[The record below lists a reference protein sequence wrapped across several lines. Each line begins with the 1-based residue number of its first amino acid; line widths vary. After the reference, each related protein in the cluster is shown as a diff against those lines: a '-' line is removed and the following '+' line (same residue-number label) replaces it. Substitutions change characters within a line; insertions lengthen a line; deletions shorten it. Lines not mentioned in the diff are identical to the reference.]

1 MIHNSLIY
9 FLHGDNQLLSRERL
23 GEIICRAK
31 NEEKEIIRLEGKIT
45 NLTEVKQ
52 ALESQSLFGEE
63 KLVVIENLFVRQRSK
78 EKDEIVKY
86 LKTDEILC
94 DLVCWESKII
104 DGRSLRGFSKD
115 WQILVFKTP
124 AVIFKF
130 LDSLKPKNTTQML
143 TLLRSSIKVD
153 SPEMVFY
160 MFASRIR
167 QLIIAFDLGKE
178 GLSGAPW
185 QIGKLVSQAKKF
197 SLERLIK
204 LYRQLLEIDTNI
216 KTGKTL
222 MPLDWH
228 LDVLLANL

>member
-1 MIHNSLIY
+1 MIY
-9 FLHGDNQLLSRERL
+9 FLHGDSQLLSRQKLEDL
-23 GEIICRAK
+23 VNQAK
-31 NEEKEIIRLEGKIT
+31 KRQREIIRIDGKST
-45 NLTEVKQ
+45 SLTEIKQ
-52 ALESQSLFGEE
+52 ALESQSLFGGE
-63 KLVVIENLFVRQRSK
+63 KLVVLEGLLVKQKSK
-78 EKDEIVKY
+78 EKDEIINY
-86 LKTDEILC
+86 LKTNDFSCGLIIWEPKEISSSITKKLP
-94 DLVCWESKII
+94 KN
-104 DGRSLRGFSKD
+104 
-115 WQILVFKTP
+115 WQIFVFKTP

-143 TLLRSSIKVD
+143 TLLRSSIKVE
-153 SPEMVFY
+153 SPEMTFY
-160 MFASRIR
+160 MLASRTR

-204 LYRQLLEIDTNI
+204 LYKKLLEIDTNI